1 MGIKSQKYKL
11 VMFDMDGTLIDGRSI
26 FVFSEKKGFKDKLLR
41 SLQSGKEPYEKTIE
55 IAQFLHGTSSIELL
69 EIFRKIPLH
78 NNVEKVAQKLREK
91 NVKTAVVTDSYQ
103 FIADDLKKRLHF
115 DYAFANNLIIE
126 QGIVTGKININ
137 NSNLKRCETGVI
149 YSICKGLVL
158 DQLYTMLNITPA
170 EVIAVGDGVVDIG
183 MIKKAG
189 LGIAYNASEQVQK
202 NADII
207 TNDLAVVLDYI

>member
-1 MGIKSQKYKL
+1 
-11 VMFDMDGTLIDGRSI
+11 MFDMDGTLIDGRSI

-41 SLQSGKEPYEKTIE
+41 SLQSDKEPYEKSIE
-55 IAQFLHGTSSIELL
+55 IAQFLHGASSMELL
-69 EIFRKIPLH
+69 EIFRKIPLY

-91 NVKTAVVTDSYQ
+91 NVKTAIVTDSYQ

-183 MIKKAG
+183 MIKKAE

-202 NADII
+202 NADIV
-207 TNDLAVVLDYI
+207 TDDLAVVLDYI

>member
-1 MGIKSQKYKL
+1 MDIKSQKYKL

-41 SLQSGKEPYEKTIE
+41 SLQSDKEPYEKTIE
-55 IAQFLHGTSSIELL
+55 IAQFLHGANSIELL

>member
-41 SLQSGKEPYEKTIE
+41 SLQSDKEPYEKTIE
-55 IAQFLHGTSSIELL
+55 IAQFLHGASSIELL

-137 NSNLKRCETGVI
+137 NSSLKRCETGVI

-170 EVIAVGDGVVDIG
+170 EVIAVGDGVVDVG

>member
-41 SLQSGKEPYEKTIE
+41 SLQSDKEPYEKTIE

-137 NSNLKRCETGVI
+137 NSNLKRCETGVM

-158 DQLYTMLNITPA
+158 DQLCAMLNITPA

>member
-41 SLQSGKEPYEKTIE
+41 SLQSDKEPYEKSIE
-55 IAQFLHGTSSIELL
+55 IAQFLYGTSSIELL

-158 DQLYTMLNITPA
+158 DQLCTMLNITPA
-170 EVIAVGDGVVDIG
+170 EVIAVGDGVVDVG

>member
-1 MGIKSQKYKL
+1 
-11 VMFDMDGTLIDGRSI
+11 MFDMDGTLIDGRSI

>member
-41 SLQSGKEPYEKTIE
+41 SLQSDKEPYEKSIE

-137 NSNLKRCETGVI
+137 NSSLKRCETGVI

>member
-26 FVFSEKKGFKDKLLR
+26 FVFSEKKGFKNKLLR
-41 SLQSGKEPYEKTIE
+41 SLQSNKEPYEKSIE
-55 IAQFLHGTSSIELL
+55 ISQFLQGMSSTELL
-69 EIFRKIPLH
+69 EIFRTIPLQK
-78 NNVEKVAQKLREK
+78 NVEKIAQNLKEK

-103 FIADDLKKRLHF
+103 FVADDLKNRLGF

-126 QGIVTGKININ
+126 QNIVTGKIVLN
-137 NSNLKRCETGVI
+137 NSSLKRCDTGII

-158 DQLYTMLNITPA
+158 DQLCVMLNINSD
-170 EVIAVGDGVVDIG
+170 EILAVGDGVVDIG

-189 LGIAYNASEQVQK
+189 LGIAYNASEDVQK

-207 TNDLAVVLDYI
+207 TNDLAVILDYI

>member
-1 MGIKSQKYKL
+1 
-11 VMFDMDGTLIDGRSI
+11 MFDMDGTLIDGRSI

-41 SLQSGKEPYEKTIE
+41 SLQSDKEPYEKSIE

-78 NNVEKVAQKLREK
+78 NNVEKVAQELREK

-158 DQLYTMLNITPA
+158 DQLYTTLNITPA

>member
-1 MGIKSQKYKL
+1 MGIKSQNYKL

-41 SLQSGKEPYEKTIE
+41 SLQSDKEPYEKTIE

>member
-11 VMFDMDGTLIDGRSI
+11 AMFDMDGTLIDGRSI

-41 SLQSGKEPYEKTIE
+41 SLQSDKEPYEKSIE

-137 NSNLKRCETGVI
+137 NSSLKRCETGVI

-158 DQLYTMLNITPA
+158 DQLCTMLNITPA
-170 EVIAVGDGVVDIG
+170 EIIAIGDGVVDIG
-183 MIKKAG
+183 MIKKAE

-202 NADII
+202 NADIV
-207 TNDLAVVLDYI
+207 TDDLAVVLDYI

>member
-1 MGIKSQKYKL
+1 
-11 VMFDMDGTLIDGRSI
+11 MFDMDGTLIDGRSI

-41 SLQSGKEPYEKTIE
+41 SLQSDKEPYKKTIE

>member
-1 MGIKSQKYKL
+1 
-11 VMFDMDGTLIDGRSI
+11 MFDMDGTLIDGRSI

-41 SLQSGKEPYEKTIE
+41 SLQSDKEPYEKTIE

-91 NVKTAVVTDSYQ
+91 NVKTAVATDSYQ

>member
-41 SLQSGKEPYEKTIE
+41 SLQSDKEPYEKTIE

-91 NVKTAVVTDSYQ
+91 NVKTAVATDSYQ

>member
-41 SLQSGKEPYEKTIE
+41 SLQSDKEPYEKSIE

>member
-11 VMFDMDGTLIDGRSI
+11 AMFDMDGTLIDGRSI

-41 SLQSGKEPYEKTIE
+41 SLQSDKEPYEKSIE

-78 NNVEKVAQKLREK
+78 NNVEKVAQELREK

>member
-11 VMFDMDGTLIDGRSI
+11 AMFDMDGTLIDGRSI

-41 SLQSGKEPYEKTIE
+41 SLQSDKEPYEKSIE

>member
-41 SLQSGKEPYEKTIE
+41 SLQSDKEPYEKSIE

-91 NVKTAVVTDSYQ
+91 NVKPAVVTDSYQ

-183 MIKKAG
+183 MIKKAE

>member
-1 MGIKSQKYKL
+1 MDIKSQKYKL

-41 SLQSGKEPYEKTIE
+41 SLQSDKEPYEKSIE

-126 QGIVTGKININ
+126 QGIVSGKININ

-170 EVIAVGDGVVDIG
+170 EVIAVGDGVVDIV

>member
-1 MGIKSQKYKL
+1 MGIKNQKYKL
-11 VMFDMDGTLIDGRSI
+11 AMFDMDGTLIDGRSI

-41 SLQSGKEPYEKTIE
+41 SLESDKEPYEKSIE

-78 NNVEKVAQKLREK
+78 NNVEKVAQELREK

-137 NSNLKRCETGVI
+137 NSSLKRCETGVM

-158 DQLYTMLNITPA
+158 DQLCAMLNITPA

-183 MIKKAG
+183 MIKKAE

-202 NADII
+202 NADIV
-207 TNDLAVVLDYI
+207 TDDLAVVLDYI

>member
-11 VMFDMDGTLIDGRSI
+11 AMFDMDGTLIDGRSI

-41 SLQSGKEPYEKTIE
+41 SLESDKEPYEKSIE

-78 NNVEKVAQKLREK
+78 NNVEKVAQELREK

-137 NSNLKRCETGVI
+137 NSSLKRCETGVM

-158 DQLYTMLNITPA
+158 DQLCAMLNITPA

-183 MIKKAG
+183 MIKKAE

-202 NADII
+202 NADIV
-207 TNDLAVVLDYI
+207 TDDLAVVLDYI

>member
-1 MGIKSQKYKL
+1 MCIKSQKYKL

-41 SLQSGKEPYEKTIE
+41 SLQSDKGPYEKTIE

-91 NVKTAVVTDSYQ
+91 NIKTAVVTDSYQ
-103 FIADDLKKRLHF
+103 FVADDLKKRLHF

-137 NSNLKRCETGVI
+137 NSNLRRCETGVI

-158 DQLYTMLNITPA
+158 NQLCTMLNITPA
-170 EVIAVGDGVVDIG
+170 AVIAVGDGAVDIG

-202 NADII
+202 NADIV
-207 TNDLAVVLDYI
+207 TDDLAVVLDYI

>member
-1 MGIKSQKYKL
+1 MSIKSKKYKL

-26 FVFSEKKGFKDKLLR
+26 FVFSEKKGFKGKLLQ
-41 SLQSGKEPYEKTIE
+41 SLESDKEPYEKSIE
-55 IAQFLHGTSSIELL
+55 IAKFLKGTSSTELL

-78 NNVEKVAQKLREK
+78 KNVERITQKLKEK
-91 NVKTAVVTDSYQ
+91 NIKTAVVTDSYQ

-126 QGIVTGKININ
+126 QNIVTGKIILN
-137 NSNLKRCETGVI
+137 NSNLKRCDTGII

-158 DQLYTMLNITPA
+158 DQLCIMLNINSD
-170 EVIAVGDGVVDIG
+170 EILAVGDGVVDIG

-189 LGIAYNASEQVQK
+189 LGIAYNASEDVQK

-207 TNDLAVVLDYI
+207 TNDLAVILDYI

>member
-1 MGIKSQKYKL
+1 
-11 VMFDMDGTLIDGRSI
+11 MFDMDGTLIDGRSI

-41 SLQSGKEPYEKTIE
+41 SLQSDKEPYEKSIE

>member
-41 SLQSGKEPYEKTIE
+41 SLQSDKEPYEKSIE
-55 IAQFLHGTSSIELL
+55 IAQFLHGASSIELL

>member
-1 MGIKSQKYKL
+1 
-11 VMFDMDGTLIDGRSI
+11 MFDMDGTLIDGRSI

-41 SLQSGKEPYEKTIE
+41 SLQSDKEPYEKTIE

-78 NNVEKVAQKLREK
+78 NNVEKVARKLREK

-170 EVIAVGDGVVDIG
+170 EVIAVGDGVVDVG

>member
-41 SLQSGKEPYEKTIE
+41 SLQSDKEPYEKSIE

-170 EVIAVGDGVVDIG
+170 DVIAVGDGVVDIG

>member
-1 MGIKSQKYKL
+1 
-11 VMFDMDGTLIDGRSI
+11 MFDMDGTLIDGRSI

-41 SLQSGKEPYEKTIE
+41 SLQSDKEPYEKTIE

-78 NNVEKVAQKLREK
+78 DNVEKVAQKLREK
-91 NVKTAVVTDSYQ
+91 NIKTAVVTDSYQ
-103 FIADDLKKRLHF
+103 FVADDLKKRLHF

>member
-41 SLQSGKEPYEKTIE
+41 SLQSDKEPYEKSIE

-91 NVKTAVVTDSYQ
+91 NVKTALVTDSYQ

>member
-26 FVFSEKKGFKDKLLR
+26 FIFSEKKGFKDKLLR
-41 SLQSGKEPYEKTIE
+41 SLQSDKEPYEKSIE